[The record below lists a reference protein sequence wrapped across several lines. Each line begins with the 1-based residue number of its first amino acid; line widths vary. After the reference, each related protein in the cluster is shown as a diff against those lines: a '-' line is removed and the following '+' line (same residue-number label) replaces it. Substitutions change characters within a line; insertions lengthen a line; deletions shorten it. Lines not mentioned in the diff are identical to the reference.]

1 MLGTCFN
8 SQILMCILGGLKY
21 AHALSQLLLGLLWR
35 VNYLEKEGLII
46 SVKSYRHVRISVVM
60 KLLKQ

>member
-35 VNYLEKEGLII
+35 VNYYLEEYL
-46 SVKSYRHVRISVVM
+46 SAN
-60 KLLKQ
+60 